1 MKDQRKFYKGRLI
14 LAFLLT
20 NLIFTI
26 IFLTS
31 FSVSYIN
38 YQGISAQNNI
48 INQYI
53 AELNPYTN
61 ISNCNNSILFDAS
74 EKLDSVGSRIS
85 LIETRFG
92 KDDSRVVEQ
101 KLLYSDLES
110 RHYEIV
116 KELNKKCNKN
126 FTTILFFYSNEDQFD
141 EESEKAGYI
150 LGAFKNRYP
159 EKIMIYS
166 FDYDINY
173 PIINKLKEKYKI
185 NAVPSVLINEK
196 DIVIVKNIRDL
207 ERYS

>member
-1 MKDQRKFYKGRLI
+1 M
-14 LAFLLT
+14 T

-207 ERYS
+207 ERYSW